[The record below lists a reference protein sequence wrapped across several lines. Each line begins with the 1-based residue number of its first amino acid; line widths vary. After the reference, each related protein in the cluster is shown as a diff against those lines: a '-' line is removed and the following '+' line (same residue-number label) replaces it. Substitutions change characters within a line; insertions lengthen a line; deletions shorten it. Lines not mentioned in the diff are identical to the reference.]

1 VVVFGVLYFHR
12 LCNIGLFVLVASGMG
27 VIQRIG
33 MVATDKDGKPKHP
46 ITIHKA
52 RPYRGIPSDDE
63 FRDANNSVLAI
74 TAGS

>member
-1 VVVFGVLYFHR
+1 MCPAHSEASYVR
-12 LCNIGLFVLVASGMG
+12 SGMG

-33 MVATDKDGKPKHP
+33 MVETDKDGKPKHL

-52 RPYRGIPSDDE
+52 RPFRGIPSDE
-63 FRDANNSVLAI
+63 EEAECQDASNSVLSI

>member
-1 VVVFGVLYFHR
+1 M
-12 LCNIGLFVLVASGMG
+12 A
-27 VIQRIG
+27 VIQRMS

-52 RPYRGIPSDDE
+52 RPYRGVPSDEVDNL
-63 FRDANNSVLAI
+63 FGDANNGVLAI

>member
-1 VVVFGVLYFHR
+1 
-12 LCNIGLFVLVASGMG
+12 MG

-33 MVATDKDGKPKHP
+33 MVETDKDGKPKHL

-52 RPYRGIPSDDE
+52 RPFRGIPSDE
-63 FRDANNSVLAI
+63 EEAECQDASNSVLSI